1 MLFNMKGEVKML
13 ERIKKLIEKISE
25 KEFDGLLLVRNEKLI
40 KVLR

>member
-1 MLFNMKGEVKML
+1 MKGEVKML